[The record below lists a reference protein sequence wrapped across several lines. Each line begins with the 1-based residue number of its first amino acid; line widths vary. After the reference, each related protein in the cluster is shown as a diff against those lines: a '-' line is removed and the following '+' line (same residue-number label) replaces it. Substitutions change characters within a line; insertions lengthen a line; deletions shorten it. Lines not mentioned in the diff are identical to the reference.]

1 MSDLPG
7 GLPPEVWAMITQ
19 QLPPSALGS
28 LGTTSTTMH
37 AVAAPP
43 LALARLRAIEEV
55 MRQRNEILPVEWYAY
70 ILSGSQFFER
80 PLQDRIAMLER
91 LLDVVD
97 RALKLGVTIANDD
110 DRKRWEVV
118 IDWIH
123 SVARS
128 INWDAGGVP
137 IDVCGR
143 CNQVTSR
150 AVQVWNLTQNL
161 VWVPPLRR
169 GD

>member
-19 QLPPSALGS
+19 QLPPPALGN
-28 LGTTSTTMH
+28 LGATSTTMH

-43 LALARLRAIEEV
+43 LALARLRAIAEV

-80 PLQDRIAMLER
+80 PLQDRIAMLGR

-97 RALKLGVTIANDD
+97 RALSLGVTIADD
-110 DRKRWEVV
+110 ADRKRWTIV

-128 INWDAGGVP
+128 INWDAGGAP

-150 AVQVWNLTQNL
+150 AVQIWNLTQNL
-161 VWVPPLRR
+161 VWVPPLR
-169 GD
+169 